1 MNNPKL
7 NQSDVKTIT
16 TKPIIETQC
25 TSCSKYPLKN
35 HTIYFKEVVGMI
47 TADVQKIRELALKGY
62 TVIQIAEQMKLYP
75 QEVTLMADV
84 HKIKIKYYND

>member
-1 MNNPKL
+1 
-7 NQSDVKTIT
+7 
-16 TKPIIETQC
+16 
-25 TSCSKYPLKN
+25 
-35 HTIYFKEVVGMI
+35 MI

-75 QEVTLMADV
+75 QEVTLMANV